1 VGHLLR
7 GQTNF
12 VKSLWKF
19 GSQYDVQKLLKDH
32 QEETRYPIALP
43 ERKAAKVDARELYIL
58 KPELVGA
65 TVATDDDRR
74 GLANKGK
81 GGG

>member
-1 VGHLLR
+1 
-7 GQTNF
+7 
-12 VKSLWKF
+12 
-19 GSQYDVQKLLKDH
+19 VQKLLRDH

-43 ERKAAKVDARELYIL
+43 ARKAAKVDARALYIL

-65 TVATDDDRR
+65 AVATDDDRR